1 MILLYSSASYGQD
14 SDITDSTFNHWSL
27 DAGIG
32 LSSPYNKISG
42 GYESPTLGSFS
53 GRIGARYMLNEYFG
67 LQSDFGY
74 NSFRNK
80 NATPNFSANEYSINI
95 QGVINLGRLLRFEEW
110 TKTFNLL
117 AHAGVGA
124 GIVDYDSRN
133 FNDKVG
139 NTIMG
144 FTGQI
149 KMSPRFA
156 LNIDGSAFSNAK
168 QSLTID
174 GATSS
179 RNKLAF
185 IFSETIGISYY
196 FGKKKTH
203 ADWHIRKS
211 HNDVLNARIA
221 QLNTEIKQ
229 KDDINQQIK
238 NKIKI
243 LNKKIDA
250 IHNQVKLQTARK
262 DIKDIEGKLIS
273 NGYVNVYFDF
283 ASTKIDKTAYD
294 AIELLKTYMMKHP
307 DVKINLMGYTDVIGP
322 EKFNKKLSRL
332 RSQTVAKVLIDAGI
346 DESRIHAEGKG
357 EDTNIPK
364 NAPDALQLARRVS
377 VNFQ

>member
-1 MILLYSSASYGQD
+1 
-14 SDITDSTFNHWSL
+14 
-27 DAGIG
+27 
-32 LSSPYNKISG
+32 
-42 GYESPTLGSFS
+42 
-53 GRIGARYMLNEYFG
+53 
-67 LQSDFGY
+67 
-74 NSFRNK
+74 
-80 NATPNFSANEYSINI
+80 
-95 QGVINLGRLLRFEEW
+95 
-110 TKTFNLL
+110 
-117 AHAGVGA
+117 
-124 GIVDYDSRN
+124 
-133 FNDKVG
+133 
-139 NTIMG
+139 
-144 FTGQI
+144 
-149 KMSPRFA
+149 MSPRFA

-168 QSLTID
+168 QSLTFD

-211 HNDVLNARIA
+211 HNDVLDARIA

-229 KDDINQQIK
+229 KNDINQQIK
-238 NKIKI
+238 NNIKI

-262 DIKDIEGKLIS
+262 DIEGKLIS

-283 ASTKIDKTAYD
+283 GSTKIDKTAYD
-294 AIELLKTYMMKHP
+294 AIELLKIYMMKHP

-322 EKFNKKLSRL
+322 EKFNEKLSRL

-346 DESRIHAEGKG
+346 DKSRIHAEGKG

-364 NAPDALQLARRVS
+364 NSPDALQLARRVS
-377 VNFQ
+377 VSFQ